1 MKTSPGS
8 VTALIEH
15 LRAGN
20 HEAAQPLWER
30 YYPRLVGLARERL
43 RGTPRRAADEEDVAL
58 SAFDSF
64 CRGVEQG
71 RFPDLKDRDGLWALL
86 VLITVRKAADLVQY
100 NRRDRRGGG
109 RVRGDS
115 ALAGPD
121 GDTGADGLARI
132 EAGDPT
138 PPRGGGPAGRGTPGS
153 SPSRRR
159 CGGWAQ
165 VEALGRQLREAVAYH
180 QVGKRPNRYEPRR
193 RKLYPQLYPRLL
205 EPRAQAQVRMPSTGC
220 D

>member
-1 MKTSPGS
+1 
-8 VTALIEH
+8 VTALLEH
-15 LRAGN
+15 LRAGD
-20 HEAAQPLWER
+20 HAAAQPLWER

-86 VLITVRKAADLVQY
+86 VLITVRKAAELVHY

-115 ALAGPD
+115 ALAGRE
-121 GDTGADGLARI
+121 GDAGADGLAQV

-138 PPRGGGPAGRGTPGS
+138 PEVAAQLAEELQGLLDRLGSDELRAIAVGKLEGYTNAEIAGRLGCATVS
-153 SPSRRR
+153 VERR
-159 CGGWAQ
+159 
-165 VEALGRQLREAVAYH
+165 LRLI
-180 QVGKRPNRYEPRR
+180 
-193 RKLYPQLYPRLL
+193 RKIF
-205 EPRAQAQVRMPSTGC
+205 SG

>member
-1 MKTSPGS
+1 MPSPGS
-8 VTALIEH
+8 VTALLEH
-15 LRAGN
+15 LRAGD
-20 HEAAQPLWER
+20 HAAAQPLWER

-86 VLITVRKAADLVQY
+86 VLITVRKAAELVHY

-115 ALAGPD
+115 ALAGRE
-121 GDTGADGLARI
+121 GDAGADGLAQV

-138 PPRGGGPAGRGTPGS
+138 PEVAAQLAEELQGLLDRLGSDELRAIAVWKLEGYTNAEVAARLGCAAVSIERRLRLIRKILSGG
-153 SPSRRR
+153 
-159 CGGWAQ
+159 
-165 VEALGRQLREAVAYH
+165 
-180 QVGKRPNRYEPRR
+180 
-193 RKLYPQLYPRLL
+193 
-205 EPRAQAQVRMPSTGC
+205 
-220 D
+220 